1 MNAPSNICDFFT
13 KANSKHK
20 HETRFSSSG
29 NYYVQTSR
37 LNLNQDSFSRFGAKL
52 WNAIPNEFRQ
62 LSKGAFKK
70 NFHDFLLSIMEA
82 EDDYVEVPILL
93 QKMANSAFSTQCT
106 NNQSVLFVVNL
117 IVISFC
123 KTIYFVTSACFSV
136 ILIYPHS
143 LFSYFTI
150 LSVYHLYIDCCNLS
164 SPPASSS
171 FCYLQAEM
179 AK

>member
-1 MNAPSNICDFFT
+1 MFDLSCMNAPSNICDFFT

-70 NFHDFLLSIMEA
+70 NFHDFLLSIMAA
-82 EDDYVEVPILL
+82 EDDYGHYVEAVSVKRRLRTRG
-93 QKMANSAFSTQCT
+93 KMQTA
-106 NNQSVLFVVNL
+106 
-117 IVISFC
+117 
-123 KTIYFVTSACFSV
+123 
-136 ILIYPHS
+136 
-143 LFSYFTI
+143 
-150 LSVYHLYIDCCNLS
+150 D
-164 SPPASSS
+164 
-171 FCYLQAEM
+171 
-179 AK
+179 

>member
-1 MNAPSNICDFFT
+1 MLLYIVRPSKLYKLSCFINGNLTVTYNYMYRRAGWVSVWLTVHFDVSCINAPSNICDFFT

-70 NFHDFLLSIMEA
+70 KFHEFLLSIMEV

-93 QKMANSAFSTQCT
+93 QKMTNSASST
-106 NNQSVLFVVNL
+106 
-117 IVISFC
+117 IDRFC
-123 KTIYFVTSACFSV
+123 
-136 ILIYPHS
+136 
-143 LFSYFTI
+143 
-150 LSVYHLYIDCCNLS
+150 
-164 SPPASSS
+164 
-171 FCYLQAEM
+171 
-179 AK
+179 